1 MRVMS
6 PNIIL
11 SLIVLAAAAEKAN
24 DHKPVSYSFTAVVTA
39 YFDENGLQ
47 VGYQDSGKR
56 GAIGEVPDRFPFIN
70 DMVTTD
76 TETYV
81 IESILGNG
89 TGSAVYQATP
99 RKGIGRDVAI
109 KFQKYS
115 NDERSFSVE
124 TDFEVLKRTARFPG
138 LFPRAHY
145 LSGVGSVSSL
155 EGVLNLRYL
164 VMELLGSSVWTL
176 LKFNGN
182 RLPMKTICSMGIQSI
197 EILETLHSVGIV
209 HGDIHL
215 ENMLFTMS
223 KPDESGFIFSD
234 RIVMGDYGKSSLFL
248 DSVSNSHID
257 DTLLPMKEG
266 RNMLFLSPYEL
277 ALGSPSRREDIY
289 RLMETLARMVDERG
303 YSSRFKPLQG
313 NREALLHAKRTI
325 PLEEIF
331 PDIHP
336 LFANLFEY
344 SRSLGFAEKPDYSE
358 MRAKFESIL
367 RDQGF
372 TYRNKILLDM

>member
-1 MRVMS
+1 
-6 PNIIL
+6 
-11 SLIVLAAAAEKAN
+11 
-24 DHKPVSYSFTAVVTA
+24 
-39 YFDENGLQ
+39 
-47 VGYQDSGKR
+47 
-56 GAIGEVPDRFPFIN
+56 
-70 DMVTTD
+70 
-76 TETYV
+76 
-81 IESILGNG
+81 
-89 TGSAVYQATP
+89 
-99 RKGIGRDVAI
+99 
-109 KFQKYS
+109 
-115 NDERSFSVE
+115 
-124 TDFEVLKRTARFPG
+124 
-138 LFPRAHY
+138 
-145 LSGVGSVSSL
+145 
-155 EGVLNLRYL
+155 
-164 VMELLGSSVWTL
+164 
-176 LKFNGN
+176 
-182 RLPMKTICSMGIQSI
+182 
-197 EILETLHSVGIV
+197 
-209 HGDIHL
+209 
-215 ENMLFTMS
+215 
-223 KPDESGFIFSD
+223 
-234 RIVMGDYGKSSLFL
+234 
-248 DSVSNSHID
+248 
-257 DTLLPMKEG
+257 MKEG